1 MAKHQWREQTQFS
14 KSSVIAP
21 VGRRSHDSS
30 VALCQ
35 YIYMYIYTDIV
46 SSILNAMAL
55 ELHFSQ
61 LDADLQTDFLEYII
75 LFFLEYIILYI

>member
-1 MAKHQWREQTQFS
+1 M
-14 KSSVIAP
+14 
-21 VGRRSHDSS
+21 
-30 VALCQ
+30 
-35 YIYMYIYTDIV
+35 YTDIV